1 MRIMKGER
9 KKNTVKRN
17 DRETEREILWGI
29 IKHVK
34 IPVLTLDE
42 RFNELFSELV
52 KQPKTKEIIKKLN
65 LLMKEQGGAVNH
77 VKELKSLKK
86 RLMSNIVEN
95 MNEVEDKEADNLRSK
110 KQDTNKRLINDIN
123 IELEESKDRLLA
135 LPYEIMDTNRQL
147 LLESMVYSYDIIN
160 DYTIRSRELDEDI
173 VRLQAE
179 IEEKT
184 KEKIAIDN
192 QINKLYG
199 YMHDMVGAEL
209 LEKMDEK
216 LGE

>member
-123 IELEESKDRLLA
+123 IQLEESKDRLLA

-160 DYTIRSRELDEDI
+160 DYTTRSRELDEDI

-179 IEEKT
+179 IEEKS

-199 YMHDMVGAEL
+199 YMHDMVGAEM